1 MNTENK
7 KPIRD
12 RHEEE
17 QILKSLKLSTINT
30 KYELYKVI
38 CLMRSVIGEYNCYR
52 NKPYVNRILDK
63 FDTMSKELSNIKE
76 ELNNKFSSIII
87 EDMDDDL
94 IKFHIFD
101 KVDRGAILPS
111 GRVLENKDNNAYRS
125 LHFALNKDGE
135 IIDFRG
141 YINTKNGLNEYF
153 ELNSVYA
160 VPLYK
165 KTHFIM
171 EMLEELVRERKLFV
185 KKLSA
190 M

>member
-1 MNTENK
+1 M
-7 KPIRD
+7 
-12 RHEEE
+12 
-17 QILKSLKLSTINT
+17 
-30 KYELYKVI
+30 
-38 CLMRSVIGEYNCYR
+38 
-52 NKPYVNRILDK
+52 
-63 FDTMSKELSNIKE
+63 
-76 ELNNKFSSIII
+76 ELNEKIVKAVDRLITEWSSIMI
-87 EDMDDDL
+87 EDMNDDL
-94 IKFHIFD
+94 IRFSIFD
-101 KVDRGAILPS
+101 KVDIGAILPS

-165 KTHFIM
+165 KTHFTM
-171 EMLEELVRERKLFV
+171 EMLEELVRQRKLFV